1 MNLASVIPP
10 TPADVA
16 DYSDTA
22 ACQEKMVSAIQRL
35 AALANDVGAART
47 IQEFSSDRRK
57 RALARACAAALAGGE
72 SAAKAE
78 LEARADE
85 SYGRELA
92 QLQKEHQAA
101 EQVLTEWEVTK
112 LSWSTAQS
120 LLAMMRESV
129 KRL

>member
-1 MNLASVIPP
+1 M
-10 TPADVA
+10 
-16 DYSDTA
+16 
-22 ACQEKMVSAIQRL
+22 SAIQRL